1 MKSWL
6 HDLRVRWLDAEGAPR
21 QWFAAVK
28 DRLQDYRPH
37 WLDDEGPPRQWL
49 AAGKDRLQDLRLH
62 WPDVEGPPRQWLAAV
77 RGRFHEYR
85 ASWDETD
92 PRKRGRWALL
102 ALLLL
107 LLLCVSSAG
116 ISYLINRKPLTA
128 ILPPAPAIAGALRPH
143 YLFSIYGVQTP
154 VGVAVT
160 PGGDR
165 IYVAENGG
173 DRLIK
178 AFDRDGNFQFSFTSP
193 GTTSLER
200 APVYLA
206 LAPDGRVFVSDRR
219 QHAIHIF
226 DAGGNYIE
234 DFPPPGGNA
243 NWSPL
248 GIGFRGDDFLVTEV
262 TKHQAYVFDGTG
274 ALKMMLGGE
283 GKDPGQFWFPN
294 GIAEDDQGSIYI
306 ADGNNGRLQV
316 FDDEGQLQTV
326 QTAMGLPRGVWIDSD
341 SRLYVVDA
349 VGQTIHTYGLYS
361 DELRYL
367 FNFGEVGFGDGQFN
381 FPNDI
386 AVDET
391 GRIYIAD
398 RENHRVQ
405 VWSY

>member
-1 MKSWL
+1 MTAARKWLDAVKSWL
-6 HDLRVRWLDAEGAPR
+6 HDLRVRWFDAEGTPR
-21 QWFAAVK
+21 QWFAAEN
-28 DRLQDYRPH
+28 DRLQDLRRH
-37 WLDDEGPPRQWL
+37 WLGDEGPPRQWL
-49 AAGKDRLQDLRLH
+49 AAVSDRFR
-62 WPDVEGPPRQWLAAV
+62 
-77 RGRFHEYR
+77 EYR
-85 ASWDETD
+85 A
-92 PRKRGRWALL
+92 RWSEADARNRRRLALL

-116 ISYLINRKPLTA
+116 ISYLFNQKPLTA
-128 ILPPAPAIAGALRPH
+128 ILPPAPAVAGALRPH

-200 APVYLA
+200 APVYIA

-219 QHAIHIF
+219 QRAIHIF
-226 DAGGNYIE
+226 DAGGNYIA
-234 DFPPPGGNA
+234 DFPPPGRNA
-243 NWSPL
+243 SWSPL
-248 GIGFRGDDFLVTEV
+248 GIGFRGDDFFVTEV
-262 TKHQAYVFDGTG
+262 AKHQAYVFDGGG

-283 GKDPGQFWFPN
+283 GKNPGQFWFPN

-316 FDDEGQLQTV
+316 FDEQGRLQTV
-326 QTAMGLPRGVWIDSD
+326 QTAMSLPRGIWIDNEN
-341 SRLYVVDA
+341 RLYVVDA

-367 FNFGEVGFGDGQFN
+367 FSFGDMGFGDGEFN